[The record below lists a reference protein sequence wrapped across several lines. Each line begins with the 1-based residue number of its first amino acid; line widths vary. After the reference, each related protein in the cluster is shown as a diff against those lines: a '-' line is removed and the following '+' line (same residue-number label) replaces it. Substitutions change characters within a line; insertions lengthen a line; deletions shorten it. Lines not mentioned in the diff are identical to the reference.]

1 METKLG
7 TRLRFLRHERGLTQD
22 ALASQLGVTYQA
34 VSKWENDTTMP
45 DVAMLPMIAMV
56 LGVTIDALFSVD
68 RTDEM
73 RRVDLILQQSIVSDE
88 QFLYASRLLDAILR
102 EEPDNTDAKKR
113 YLRLY
118 LRQYHSDRL
127 VAQEML
133 QKLWE
138 SGCEDAELYLACR
151 ELCGGG
157 SEVRHADNLRFV
169 EQSTDY
175 VKSHPAEVKV
185 REHLIEALIDLRRY
199 DEAQALAE
207 GLPADGLSTAGGYT
221 AYLPEIWCGDLMLA
235 RGNAEAAVSVWK
247 TVPSSNHKGQ
257 YEVGVRLERL
267 GDTDSATVCYEASFA
282 ASEFPRDLSAMYA
295 LAFLREKQGNIR
307 GAIEAWETILSVL
320 ASDWNKTDG
329 EDVDWP
335 RIEICRLRAML

>member
-7 TRLRFLRHERGLTQD
+7 ARLRALRYERGLTQE

-34 VSKWENDTTMP
+34 VSKWENNTTMP
-45 DVAMLPMIAMV
+45 DVAMLPQLAMV

-68 RTDEM
+68 RTDEV
-73 RRVDLILQQSIVSDE
+73 RRVDLILQQSILSDE
-88 QFLYASRLLDAILR
+88 QFSYAIRVLDAVLR
-102 EEPDNTDAKKR
+102 DHPDDIEAKKR

-118 LRQYHSDRL
+118 LLRRHGDRL
-127 VAQEML
+127 VAGEIL
-133 QKLWE
+133 SNLWAA
-138 SGCEDAELYLACR
+138 GCDDAQLYYDLR

-157 SEVRHADNLRFV
+157 SELRHADNLRFV

-175 VKSHPAEVKV
+175 VKNHPAEIKV
-185 REHLIEALIDLRRY
+185 REYVFEALLELRRY
-199 DEAQALAE
+199 DDASALMDT
-207 GLPADGLSTAGGYT
+207 LPTDDDYS
-221 AYLPEIWCGDLMLA
+221 AYLPEIWCGDLLLA
-235 RGNAEAAVSVWK
+235 HGNTEGAVSVWK
-247 TVPSSNHKGQ
+247 TVSSSNHKGQ

-267 GDTDSATVCYEASFA
+267 GDDDGAAVCYEASFA
-282 ASEFPRDLSAMYA
+282 AAEYPRDLSAMYS
-295 LAFLREKQGNIR
+295 LAFLRERQGNIR
-307 GAIEAWETILSVL
+307 GAIDAWETILSVL